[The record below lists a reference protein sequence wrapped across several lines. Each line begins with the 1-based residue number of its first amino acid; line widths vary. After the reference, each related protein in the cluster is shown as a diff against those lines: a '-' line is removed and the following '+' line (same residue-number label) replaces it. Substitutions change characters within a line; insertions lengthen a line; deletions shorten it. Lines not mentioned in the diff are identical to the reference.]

1 MHERLS
7 PRLLLRALPGA
18 VLVVILAI
26 AGTAMPRAQ
35 APDSAQ
41 TPTATDNSGADE
53 KRSEAPTAVV
63 ADGVADGAADEQRE
77 GPLEDYE
84 ASEQI
89 SEDLSV
95 SFPVDI

>member
-7 PRLLLRALPGA
+7 PRLLLRPLPGV
-18 VLVVILAI
+18 VLVAILAI

-41 TPTATDNSGADE
+41 TPTASDNSGADE
-53 KRSEAPTAVV
+53 KRSEAPTA
-63 ADGVADGAADEQRE
+63 GVADGAADEQRE
-77 GPLEDYE
+77 GPLEDYV

>member
-7 PRLLLRALPGA
+7 PRLLFRALPGA
-18 VLVVILAI
+18 VLVAILAI
-26 AGTAMPRAQ
+26 AGTAMPHAQ

-41 TPTATDNSGADE
+41 TPTATDSSGTDE
-53 KRSEAPTAVV
+53 KRGEAPTAG
-63 ADGVADGAADEQRE
+63 AADGAADEQRE

>member
-7 PRLLLRALPGA
+7 PRLLFHALPGA
-18 VLVVILAI
+18 LVVAILAI

-41 TPTATDNSGADE
+41 TATATDRSGTDE
-53 KRSEAPTAVV
+53 EQSEAPTPVLE
-63 ADGVADGAADEQRE
+63 GAADEQRE